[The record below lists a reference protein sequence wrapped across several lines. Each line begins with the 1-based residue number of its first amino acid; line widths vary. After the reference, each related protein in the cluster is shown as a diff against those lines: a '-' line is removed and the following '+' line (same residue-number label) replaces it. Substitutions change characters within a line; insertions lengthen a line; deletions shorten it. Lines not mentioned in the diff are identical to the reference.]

1 MGDNRHMKV
10 TRKSPLSGVIMQM
23 DLDVTRE
30 QLISWEK
37 GELVQDAMPH
47 LTPDE
52 RQFIISGISP
62 YEWRFKFGDRS
73 DEEEQG

>member
-1 MGDNRHMKV
+1 MMKV

-23 DLDVTRE
+23 DLNVTKE
-30 QLISWEK
+30 QLIAWEK

-52 RQFIISGISP
+52 REFIITGISP
-62 YEWRFKFGDRS
+62 YEWQSKVGDGS
-73 DEEEQG
+73 AEEEQQEG